1 MKELSLII
9 PTYNRK
15 ERLIKNISQI
25 KNTYPEAEIIIVD
38 DGSSDGTDKEINHV
52 FGNAVISSE
61 ARKKVLPSEA
71 RQVLIYLRNEKN
83 QGKGFSLRKGFKE
96 ANGQYLIFTD
106 DDLPYGIESIKDALQ
121 ELKTGAGV
129 VIGERHDF
137 YNDKLFKFFL
147 RPFLYVFLEILF
159 GLHYF
164 DTQAGLKGFKREAAK
179 TIFSL
184 TFTNQFAID
193 VEILYLSQKLGY
205 SIKPI
210 LIKQQ
215 NFSPS
220 AFNLKGIMMMFFDLF
235 KIRLHHYKNLPRFAR
250 QNLFSRSTQNEKT

>member
-1 MKELSLII
+1 MIQNELSIII
-9 PTYNRK
+9 PSYQKK
-15 ERLIKNISQI
+15 EWLQKTVKILLEHFS
-25 KNTYPEAEIIIVD
+25 EAEIIIIN
-38 DGSSDGTDKEINHV
+38 DGSQDKTKEIKDI
-52 FGNAVISSE
+52 FGNRIV
-61 ARKKVLPSEA
+61 
-71 RQVLIYLRNEKN
+71 YLENEKN

-106 DDLPYGIESIKDALQ
+106 NDLPYGVESIKDALR
-121 ELKTGAGV
+121 ELKKGTEV

-184 TFTNQFAID
+184 AFTNQFAID

>member
-1 MKELSLII
+1 MIQNELSIII
-9 PTYNRK
+9 PSYQKK
-15 ERLIKNISQI
+15 EWLQKTVKILLEHFS
-25 KNTYPEAEIIIVD
+25 EAEIIIIN
-38 DGSSDGTDKEINHV
+38 DGSQDKTKEIKDI
-52 FGNAVISSE
+52 FGNRIV
-61 ARKKVLPSEA
+61 
-71 RQVLIYLRNEKN
+71 YLENEKN

-106 DDLPYGIESIKDALQ
+106 NDLPYGVESIKDALR
-121 ELKTGAGV
+121 ELKKGTEV

-184 TFTNQFAID
+184 AFTNQFAID

-220 AFNLKGIMMMFFDLF
+220 AFNLKEIMIMFFDLF
-235 KIRLHHYKNLPRFAR
+235 KIRLHHYKNLPPFGR
-250 QNLFSRSTQNEKT
+250 QNLFSRSTQNEKK

>member
-9 PTYNRK
+9 PTYNRR
-15 ERLIKNISQI
+15 ERLIKNIAQI
-25 KNTYPEAEIIIVD
+25 QNTYPEAEIIIVD
-38 DGSSDGTDKEINHV
+38 DGSSDGTDKEVNHV
-52 FGNAVISSE
+52 FGKAVI
-61 ARKKVLPSEA
+61 
-71 RQVLIYLRNEKN
+71 YLKNEKN
-83 QGKGFSLRKGFKE
+83 QGKGLSLRKGFKE
-96 ANGQYLIFTD
+96 ATGQYLIFTD
-106 DDLPYGIESIKDALQ
+106 DDLPYGVESIKDALR
-121 ELKTGAGV
+121 ELKKGAEV

-137 YNDKLFKFFL
+137 YNDKLFKKFL

-164 DTQAGLKGFKREAAK
+164 DTQAGLKGFKREAGK

-184 TFTNQFAID
+184 AFTNQFVID

-205 SIKPI
+205 SVKTI

-220 AFNLKGIMMMFFDLF
+220 AFNLKEIMMVFFDLF
-235 KIRLHHYKNLPRFAR
+235 KIRFHHYKDY
-250 QNLFSRSTQNEKT
+250 EKK